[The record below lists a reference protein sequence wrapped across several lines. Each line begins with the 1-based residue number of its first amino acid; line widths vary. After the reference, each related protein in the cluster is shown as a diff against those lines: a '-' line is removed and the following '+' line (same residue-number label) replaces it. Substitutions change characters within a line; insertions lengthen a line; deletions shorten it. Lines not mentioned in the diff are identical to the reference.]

1 MVNWINSWQ
10 KGNKKAKYELVFRL
24 GRITVFEI
32 NVCACAVYMPLIQ
45 CDTESVRMSILSMP
59 MFCSQQFS

>member
-32 NVCACAVYMPLIQ
+32 NVCACA
-45 CDTESVRMSILSMP
+45 CDETTCAKFRFMIFNFGFEI
-59 MFCSQQFS
+59 

>member
-10 KGNKKAKYELVFRL
+10 KGNKKAKYELAFRL

-32 NVCACAVYMPLIQ
+32 NVCACA
-45 CDTESVRMSILSMP
+45 CDETTCAK
-59 MFCSQQFS
+59 F

>member
-1 MVNWINSWQ
+1 MINWINSWQ

-32 NVCACAVYMPLIQ
+32 NFCACA
-45 CDTESVRMSILSMP
+45 CDETACAKFRFMIMNFGFEI
-59 MFCSQQFS
+59 